1 MYSTGKRDI
10 ETISECISQEL
21 DLFEKAYKEEFQRGD
36 AVLLP
41 VLEYVGKEKGK
52 CIRPSLFFLCQG
64 LINKPKLTS
73 IPVAVLLELLHIATL
88 VHDDVVDQSVTRRG
102 KDTLNALWGDNVSVL
117 LGDYLLA
124 KVLALGVSVP
134 WTSVLSVI
142 SRAVMGM
149 GKEELRQVLETPEKK
164 FTITNYLRNIHGK
177 TAGFMSA
184 SSELGGIVMEA
195 DNTVIVQLRRLGTA
209 FGMAFQIRDDIL
221 DITGSEDILGKPVG
235 QDMANGKIT
244 LPLILAL
251 EQVPTEEKEKVL
263 QRQSA
268 PKSKNGMWIRE
279 FIERYNGVQL
289 AQQKAEI
296 FINKA
301 LQILMTFPSSVYRDA
316 LQKIIVHDLERMG

>member
-21 DLFEKAYKEEFQRGD
+21 DLFEKAYREEFQRGD

-52 CIRPSLFFLCQG
+52 RIRPSLFFLCQG

-142 SRAVMGM
+142 SKAVMGM

-251 EQVPTEEKEKVL
+251 EQVLPEEKDKFL
-263 QRQSA
+263 QRLSA

-316 LQKIIVHDLERMG
+316 LQKIVVHDLERMG